1 MNGSKTGN
9 GMMLHLDA
17 RYRRSGNVVSRK
29 IHDEVLLVPIKDNV
43 GDLGCIYSLN
53 GVGAF
58 IWELI
63 DGERSL
69 LDIQHEIVEEF
80 EVASEE
86 AERDLRDF
94 VDDLYKLGAITAV

>member
-1 MNGSKTGN
+1 
-9 GMMLHLDA
+9 MMLSPNA
-17 RYRRSGNVVSRK
+17 RYRRNGNVVSRK
-29 IHDEVLLVPIKDNV
+29 IHEEMLLVPIKDNV
-43 GDLGCIYSLN
+43 GDLACIYTLN

-69 LDIQHEIVEEF
+69 VDIQDEMVEEF
-80 EVASEE
+80 EVSSEE

-94 VDDLYKLGAITAV
+94 VYDLHELGAITAV

>member
-1 MNGSKTGN
+1 MIVN
-9 GMMLHLDA
+9 LEQ

-29 IHDEVLLVPIKDNV
+29 IHDEMLLVPIKDNV

-53 GVGAF
+53 AVGAF

-63 DGERSL
+63 DGERRL

-80 EVASEE
+80 GVASEE

-94 VDDLYKLGAITAV
+94 VDDLHKLGAIKVVGARGGET